1 MAGNFNKVILMGRL
15 TRDPEV
21 RFTGNNMAIAKIGL
35 AMTRRWK
42 GADGQIKEEPIFVD
56 CDAFGKTAEAMGKY
70 LSKGRPVFIEGHLRL
85 DQWQDKTSG
94 ENRSKLK
101 VVIDTFQFVDS
112 KQNASAGG
120 NAGGGDDMGGGGG
133 GSGNGGGGDGG
144 GGGGGYDEGD
154 QSPPPAQQ
162 QRPPS
167 GSARVVTRNPA
178 PQPQEVNED
187 DIPF

>member
-112 KQNASAGG
+112 KQGAGAGG
-120 NAGGGDDMGGGGG
+120 GASGGGDDMGGGGG
-133 GSGNGGGGDGG
+133 GGS
-144 GGGGGYDEGD
+144 GGYDDGD
-154 QSPPPAQQ
+154 QSPPPPQ
-162 QRPPS
+162 QRPA
-167 GSARVVTRNPA
+167 GGARVVTRNPT

>member
-42 GADGQIKEEPIFVD
+42 GADGQMKEEPIFVD

-112 KQNASAGG
+112 KQGAGAGG
-120 NAGGGDDMGGGGG
+120 GGQGGGDDMGGGGG
-133 GSGNGGGGDGG
+133 GS
-144 GGGGGYDEGD
+144 GGYDEGD

-162 QRPPS
+162 RPA
-167 GSARVVTRNPA
+167 GGARVVTRNPA